1 MFNTMGSIYF
11 NRKERKMEFMK
22 RVLMLS
28 IVFLLFLAAC
38 GNSEDNESESN
49 DNNEA
54 ENTESENT
62 DVSKEGELIEL
73 DVSANDDRDYVL
85 VDEQIVDDEY
95 MSFTLNEIE
104 YNYDSEE
111 FEIDVEITNKFDE
124 NLKFHG
130 RDYFFDGDSIEDRG
144 YFRDTIDSE
153 GSYDSN
159 ILILNHDDNYDEDL
173 GELGESLKFAIEIME
188 EDEDDI
194 LNRYEVEIN
203 ID

>member
-11 NRKERKMEFMK
+11 NRKEGKMEFMK

-28 IVFLLFLAAC
+28 IVFLLILTAC
-38 GNSEDNESESN
+38 GDSEDNESENN

-54 ENTESENT
+54 KSENT

-73 DVSANDDRDYVL
+73 DVSTNDDRDYVL

-95 MSFTLNEIE
+95 MSLTLNEIE

-111 FEIDVEITNKFDE
+111 FEIDVDITNKLDE
-124 NLKFHG
+124 NLKLHG

-159 ILILNHDDNYDEDL
+159 ILILNHEDNYDEDL

-188 EDEDDI
+188 EDEDSL

>member
-11 NRKERKMEFMK
+11 NRKEGKMEFMK

-28 IVFLLFLAAC
+28 IVFLLILTAC
-38 GNSEDNESESN
+38 GDSEDKESENN

-54 ENTESENT
+54 KSENT

-73 DVSANDDRDYVL
+73 DVSTNDDRDYVL

-95 MSFTLNEIE
+95 MSLTLNEIE

-111 FEIDVEITNKFDE
+111 FEIDVDITNKLDE
-124 NLKFHG
+124 NLKLHG

-159 ILILNHDDNYDEDL
+159 ILILNHEDNYDEDL

-188 EDEDDI
+188 EDEDSL